1 MRGTLLRLTMMAAG
15 LAALSACNSG
25 TDTAQ
30 PSAFDRRALL
40 THAADHYLI
49 PTFARLSTSA
59 QAQQVAIARLAA
71 QPTDSA
77 LRAARARFRI
87 AFLDA
92 QRTLCADFGPGRIGN
107 DEYLSAHLLSFPANE
122 AQIQAAIAAGM
133 PLNPNSPQYDR
144 RGFAALDYLLFAD
157 SATTL
162 QRFAASPALR
172 RYTQQVADEIAA
184 RALAAADAWPAYRAT
199 FVASDGIEAGS
210 PTGEY
215 YNAFVWGYEWS
226 KNYKVA
232 LPAGRGMIASDP
244 SPLLAEARYSGM
256 GRAGLLACL
265 DLYKQIYTGDFGDQ
279 KGPGWDDY
287 LATVPG
293 GPELTAATLA
303 QYATVERAAAALPA
317 GQDLSQVVAS
327 PQFQQLSVEMQ
338 RHTRLFKADMS
349 SLLGISITFYTGDGD

>member
-1 MRGTLLRLTMMAAG
+1 MRGTFFRLTLLAAG
-15 LAALSACNSG
+15 LAALLACQPG
-25 TDTAQ
+25 TDNAQ
-30 PSAFDRRALL
+30 PSSFDRRALL
-40 THAADHYLI
+40 AHAADQYLI
-49 PTFARLSTSA
+49 PTFARFKTSA
-59 QAQQVAIARLAA
+59 QAQQAAVAALVA

-77 LRAARARFRI
+77 LRAARAAFRL

-122 AQIQAAIAAGM
+122 AQIDLAIANGA

-157 SATTL
+157 STGTL
-162 QRFAASPALR
+162 QRFVANGNLR
-172 RYTQQVADEIAA
+172 TYTRQVADEIAA
-184 RALAAADAWPAYRAT
+184 RATTAAQAWPAYRAT
-199 FVASDGIEAGS
+199 FTASDGIGAGS
-210 PTGEY
+210 PMGEY

-244 SPLLAEARYSGM
+244 SPLLAEARHSGM
-256 GRAGLLACL
+256 GRAALLACL
-265 DLYKQIYTGDFGDQ
+265 ALYKQIYTGDFGDQ
-279 KGPGWDDY
+279 SGPGWDDY
-287 LATVPG
+287 LQTVPG
-293 GPELTAATLA
+293 GKELVAATLA
-303 QYATVERAAAALPA
+303 QYAVVERAAAALPP
-317 GQDLSQVVAS
+317 GQDISQVVAS
-327 PQFQQLSVEMQ
+327 PAFQQLSVEMQ